1 MVSACAHHHH
11 LHPSLPR
18 VLGAWPGCCALPL
31 FASLRHARATLNGGG
46 DTPRAQR
53 RWRQQASAQSSA
65 STAPSTKCFI
75 YTLGPGG
82 SGGDRT
88 RLKTSLSAHHRCSS
102 APQLSPLRNHHRI
115 AVSCWASQPYG
126 ATLLESSS
134 LPGHMT
140 ELFHPF
146 TSTTTSTSTATAA
159 SHTNPLSFT
168 SLPASPLRL
177 RLLLSAEPLSCAQ
190 PPGPSQASASRAHT
204 PRTPACTR
212 LATLVPLTLTR
223 PPSRCTALPLPVATL
238 GSRALLQIHPPF
250 RQTCLLAY
258 LPACFDCETLLPP
271 LLRFRALRIPSSPS
285 SHSGFARL
293 HVHKRLLVLHLAS
306 LHLATPTPSR
316 APLLDLV
323 TATRSSFEH
332 P

>member
-1 MVSACAHHHH
+1 MRALLSMAAAIHRE
-11 LHPSLPR
+11 LRGDGDSKHPLSP
-18 VLGAWPGCCALPL
+18 APAPPPAPN
-31 FASLRHARATLNGGG
+31 ASFTHWDPAGREAIERGSKHPCPHIIDA
-46 DTPRAQR
+46 AQLL
-53 RWRQQASAQSSA
+53 SSA
-65 STAPSTKCFI
+65 
-75 YTLGPGG
+75 
-82 SGGDRT
+82 
-88 RLKTSLSAHHRCSS
+88 RCGITI
-102 APQLSPLRNHHRI
+102 ASP
-115 AVSCWASQPYG
+115 
-126 ATLLESSS
+126 